1 MTGDADGIK
10 SETKMAAETTSP
22 DAKTGSDI
30 HAINTVPD
38 NNQNKKVKLN
48 PKKLFVIILESVV

>member
-1 MTGDADGIK
+1 MK

-48 PKKLFVIILESVV
+48 PKKLFVIILKSGV